1 MNELASAVRL
11 HIGINLQAINAYKQL
26 RLVILG
32 ADTSCSFSEQGFKIC
47 KDRDLLPTQELVPPS
62 PSTS

>member
-1 MNELASAVRL
+1 MNELASAVRI
-11 HIGINLQAINAYKQL
+11 HIGINFKQL